1 MKWMYNLLLLTLIFT
16 ASFSQTTKPI
26 AVLQALDM
34 TRSST
39 SDVNYWDGY
48 TLIDKAGA
56 YVSQSVLFPTTATYR
71 IDVSGYSSAYQQG
84 IWGNMRIKI
93 DGVLKGSV
101 IVSSESPKIYSF
113 LITNIS
119 AGQHTVLIDETSRV
133 GPSVAGRTWIG
144 LVYITQTTSPAPY
157 VYPAIVKQPLSAGQT
172 INSLHFGS
180 GVLRGFNLGT
190 ANVTEADLIAMK
202 STGANIARYFIKVDR
217 ITGTNTYKFVTGESA
232 KSDSLVARATRLG
245 FYVVPTLEIFP
256 EGTAEDFWGTD
267 ANGIQRRASII
278 NLWKD
283 LANRYKG
290 KARIAAYNP
299 INEPRNNRRYANWIN
314 YLSQIIEAIRVIDP
328 THCIIVEHSYTLEM
342 FGMMQPLPYT
352 NLVYSIHG
360 YPPLRI
366 THQGVFPGY
375 SERVAYPVTTATPT
389 QPVFTKTELS
399 AALKEIRSFAHTFN
413 IPVFIG
419 EFSCVN
425 WALNGTATKWIDDN
439 ISLLEAEN
447 WAWTTHAFREAECW
461 DPEIPYSTYNNVKFD
476 ANGTPVISSS
486 TQRAARTMSAPT
498 MVMLKGYFALN
509 KLGVFSFQ
517 SFSGT
522 LSSGKINLAWTT
534 TNPPGVSY
542 FNIYKKNSSTASYSY
557 IGQVSK
563 KTGTT
568 QTLSYNFTD
577 NSPQLGSNYYRIKE
591 VSVAGT
597 YTYSKEII
605 VQVATLVS
613 ATYNNVPGITGNAD
627 ENSKPFNFRLFP
639 DPAMEKIKIDF
650 DGPKNN
656 QRANLSIQNL
666 SGSILKKISLILS
679 GKPIE
684 INVSSLSS
692 GMYIL
697 RLAGDNFVIDKQFLK
712 IK

>member
-1 MKWMYNLLLLTLIFT
+1 MKCIFNVVLLTSIFS

-56 YVSQSVLFPTTATYR
+56 YVSQSVLFPTMATYR

-84 IWGNMRIKI
+84 IWGNMIVKI
-93 DGVLKGSV
+93 DGVIKGTV
-101 IVSSESPKIYSF
+101 IVSSQSPKIYSF

-119 AGQHTVLIDETSRV
+119 ASQHTIRIEETSRV
-133 GPSVAGRTWIG
+133 GPSDAGRTWIG

-157 VYPAIVKQPLSAGQT
+157 VYPTIVKQSLSAGQT

-190 ANVTEADLIAMK
+190 GNVNEADLIAMK
-202 STGANIARYFIKVDR
+202 STGAAIARYFIKVDR
-217 ITGTNTYKFVTGESA
+217 VTGTNTYIFRTGESA

-245 FYVVPTLEIFP
+245 FYVVPTLQIFP
-256 EGTAEDFWGTD
+256 EGVTEDFWGTD
-267 ANGIQRRASII
+267 SNGVQRRANII

-283 LANRYKG
+283 LVNRYKG
-290 KARIAAYNP
+290 KVCIAAYDP

-366 THQGVFPGY
+366 THQGVTGTY
-375 SERVAYPVTTATPT
+375 TERVAYPVTTATPT

-399 AALKEIRSFAHTFN
+399 GALKEIRSFAHTFN

-425 WALNGTATKWIDDN
+425 WALNGCATKWIDDD
-439 ISLLEAEN
+439 ISLFEVEN
-447 WAWTTHAFREAECW
+447 WAWATHSFREAECW
-461 DPEIPYSTYNNVKFD
+461 DPEIPYSTYDNVKFD
-476 ANGTPVISSS
+476 VNGTPIIS
-486 TQRAARTMSAPT
+486 TTAQRAARTMSSPT
-498 MVMLKGYFALN
+498 MVMLKSYFALN
-509 KLGVFSFQ
+509 TAPTSLVVFSFQ
-517 SFSGT
+517 SFSGA
-522 LSSGKINLAWTT
+522 LSSGKINLTWIT
-534 TNPPGVSY
+534 TNAPAVSY
-542 FNIYKKNSSTASYSY
+542 FNIHRKNSATASYNY
-557 IGQVSK
+557 IGQVGK
-563 KTGTT
+563 KTGAT
-568 QTLSYNFTD
+568 QTLSYSFTD
-577 NSPQLGSNYYRIKE
+577 SNPQSVDNYYRIKE
-591 VSVAGT
+591 VSLDGT

-605 VQVATLVS
+605 INVPVVTLAS
-613 ATYNNVPGITGNAD
+613 ATNRNLPGITNNVNGD
-627 ENSKPFNFRLFP
+627 SKPFNFRLFP
-639 DPAMEKIKIDF
+639 
-650 DGPKNN
+650 N
-656 QRANLSIQNL
+656 RL
-666 SGSILKKISLILS
+666 LKK
-679 GKPIE
+679 
-684 INVSSLSS
+684 
-692 GMYIL
+692 
-697 RLAGDNFVIDKQFLK
+697 LK
-712 IK
+712 FNLMEQEGIKGRI